1 MTTMRADLVERLEK
15 GAGVFDAAYPDIA
28 GTLREA
34 AAALR
39 ALRDAPVVTVHETS
53 TTFGHGDFGRQWTIG
68 NDYMGR
74 PEWAGRL
81 KGQRVRLVPLDT
93 TAGVG

>member
-1 MTTMRADLVERLEK
+1 MRADLVEVVQRI
-15 GAGVFDAAYPDIA
+15 ADSGVIGYNDFAA
-28 GTLREA
+28 LQEA
-34 AAALR
+34 AAVLR